1 MKRLLPIFLVAVMVL
16 CLTACNQDVLSMV
29 GGFMDKLGNN
39 IYGITPDM
47 SDVNSVTGEKLD
59 SLFAGEG
66 GKIDSEAA
74 KDILNSIADLKSS
87 SQKTEA
93 LKEQLKETLPKE
105 QADAV
110 KKTVGETLGKA
121 SENLDTALEGKEL
134 SESQQAMVDKVKEV
148 LGSVEN
154 GIPDAGELNK
164 ADLVT
169 VAALSTIA
177 DMASK
182 IATQVSENEDLLKDP
197 DELKKLVE
205 PGLAALDTIKMV
217 SDVGSINLVNEDLMD
232 ALIDALLGGD
242 KKNGEAHG
250 VKSYAMAS
258 NVRYIARMDE
268 PMGVQDSE
276 NLIKLTDEQK
286 EYLAML
292 SDTVRSLLN
301 LITKDSKFDD
311 VKFKAFVSQASAIR
325 ASYELITLPYIPSN
339 AKKLD
344 DFRDMLNVKSNLKM
358 TIDDLVLYT
367 ICMAVTEVG
376 EAGDLVED
384 LGNYINKAYEC
395 LIDLEN
401 KADQLTGLTNEV
413 MEKLKK
419 VLNDNKDN
427 WTVIGTFGVLMVD
440 SNSTNLLKAVTKA
453 DNYPDMV
460 RALFNLADG
469 EGK

>member
-66 GKIDSEAA
+66 GKIDAEAA

-105 QADAV
+105 QAEKV
-110 KKTVGETLGKA
+110 KETVKSTLGKA
-121 SENLDTALEGKEL
+121 SENLETALKDKDLDEN
-134 SESQQAMVDKVKEV
+134 QRAMVDKVQEV
-148 LGSVEN
+148 LKSVEK
-154 GIPDAGELNK
+154 GIPNTDELNK

-177 DMASK
+177 DMASD
-182 IATQVSENEDLLKDP
+182 IATQVSENENLLKDP
-197 DELKKLVE
+197 DKLKELVE

-242 KKNGEAHG
+242 KKNGEALG

-258 NVRYIARMDE
+258 NVRYIDRMDE
-268 PMGVQDSE
+268 PMGVQDSKDLE
-276 NLIKLTDEQK
+276 LTDEQK

-301 LITKDSKFDD
+301 LITKDREFDKSKFE
-311 VKFKAFVSQASAIR
+311 AFVSQASAIR
-325 ASYELITLPYIPSN
+325 ASYELITLPYFPS
-339 AKKLD
+339 KVESLD
-344 DFRDMLNVKSNLKM
+344 AFEGMLNVKSNLKM

-376 EAGDLVED
+376 KVPELVQGLGD
-384 LGNYINKAYEC
+384 YISGAYDC

-401 KADQLTGLTNEV
+401 KADQLTSLTDEV
-413 MEKLKK
+413 MRNLKE
-419 VLNDNKDN
+419 VLNKNEKN

-440 SNSTNLLKAVTKA
+440 SNSTNLLKAATKA